1 MKETTSM
8 DHRSVALAVLDTVRS
23 SGTLATAA
31 MRKELERRHIEP
43 RTGAGAN
50 RLALGVLRERT
61 FLDWC
66 LQQSVDRGLP
76 YKDPR
81 LMDILRIGAY
91 ELLFM
96 EGTPGYATLDSVV
109 ELAKK
114 TKGKR
119 ISGFVNAVLRRTLKA
134 IPQLREARPG
144 LPVDVRLSL
153 PQWLLGEA
161 RKAFGDGFEHELAAL
176 HQPAPIALRVHTGRT
191 TTADLKSELEKAG
204 LHPAEVDA
212 LPGALVLA
220 PEEPPYRTL
229 PFAQGLFWP
238 QDLASQVVASL
249 ATAREAR
256 RILDACAGLG
266 TKTLQLALDRKAE
279 QVVVCADL
287 SSRRIQSLQ
296 RRLEEVE
303 LSGFDCL
310 VEDMTAPPDGLGEF
324 DLVLLDAP
332 CSGVG
337 TIRRHP
343 ELKWRRT
350 KKDNKNSVRLQR
362 ALLEST
368 AKLVSPGGA
377 LLYAVCSFGYDEG
390 PGTVARFLE
399 NHTDFTDDRSR
410 LPELLADSA
419 DPRGP
424 GLLIRPTL
432 LDSDCFYVARLQR

>member
-8 DHRSVALAVLDTVRS
+8 DHRSVALAVLDAVRS

-50 RLALGVLRERT
+50 RLALGVLRERS

-66 LQQSVDRGLP
+66 LQQSVDRSLP

-81 LMDILRIGAY
+81 LLDILRIGAY

-134 IPQLREARPG
+134 IPHLRESRPD
-144 LPVDVRLSL
+144 LPTEIRLSV
-153 PQWLLGEA
+153 PKWLLDEA
-161 RKAFGDGFEHELAAL
+161 QKAFGDGCDHELAAL

-204 LHPAEVDA
+204 LHPSKVDA
-212 LPGALVLA
+212 LPGALVLP

-238 QDLASQVVASL
+238 QDLASQLVASL
-249 ATAREAR
+249 ATTAGAQ

-266 TKTLQLALDRKAE
+266 TKTLQLALDGSDE
-279 QVVVCADL
+279 QKVVCADL
-287 SSRRIQSLQ
+287 SGRRIQSLQ

-310 VEDMTAPPDGLGEF
+310 VADMTAPPDGLGEF

-332 CSGVG
+332 CSGLG

-350 KKDNKNSVRLQR
+350 KKDSKKSARLQR

-368 AKLVSPGGA
+368 AKLVSPGGV

-399 NHTDFTDDRSR
+399 THPDFTDDRTS
-410 LPELLADSA
+410 LPEPLSDLT

-424 GLLIRPTL
+424 GLLVRPSQ
-432 LDSDCFYVARLQR
+432 LDSDCFYLALLRR